1 MGNRLIFLYHV
12 VFSRKA
18 LTLGGMLSGTVIP
31 SKHITLWS
39 TVMVRIRRKCDGVT
53 QQIP

>member
-18 LTLGGMLSGTVIP
+18 LTLGGMPKRDCHPVQAHNSVEYRNGENQKKV
-31 SKHITLWS
+31 
-39 TVMVRIRRKCDGVT
+39 
-53 QQIP
+53 